1 MKKLFYTLAI
11 AAFAL
16 MGVACNRTSEIKVMS
31 YNIRLSSGTIEA
43 DSIYHWE
50 HRKQASLELM
60 HQEQPTVFGLQEAC
74 PDQMDYMAENLPEY
88 DYIGVGRDDGKRKG
102 EFMAIFYKKDEI
114 ELLDGGTFWL
124 SETPDKVTKG
134 WDAACFRTC
143 TWTIFKCKDTGKQ
156 FAFLNTHLDHKGK
169 VAQQEGM
176 KTIVKK
182 IGELIPKD
190 MPVFLSGDFNTRT
203 DNPIYEPLKA
213 IMADSRELAT
223 ETDHRGTYTGWK
235 VRETPVVV
243 DHIFVRGVEV
253 DKFQVLCD
261 KNYGAPYISD
271 HYPVVSRLKI
281 RRD

>member
-74 PDQMDYMAENLPEY
+74 PDQMDYMVENLPEY
-88 DYIGVGRDDGKRKG
+88 GYIGVGRDDGKRKG
-102 EFMAIFYKKDEI
+102 EFMSIFYKKDEV

-124 SETPDKVTKG
+124 SQTPDQVTKG

-143 TWTIFKCKDTGKQ
+143 TWTILKKKDTGKK
-156 FAFLNTHLDHKGK
+156 FVYLNTHLDHKGQEARK
-169 VAQQEGM
+169 ESIKLIVAKAE
-176 KTIVKK
+176 
-182 IGELIPKD
+182 ELTGGKL
-190 MPVFLSGDFNTRT
+190 PVFITADFNSPTTNEIFKPMQSAMKDARVEAPVT
-203 DNPIYEPLKA
+203 DE
-213 IMADSRELAT
+213 
-223 ETDHRGTYTGWK
+223 RGTLNCWGT
-235 VRETPVVV
+235 TPPGVVI
-243 DHIFVRGVEV
+243 DHIFFRGAEAQKFEV
-253 DKFQVLCD
+253 LRDKD
-261 KNYGAPYISD
+261 YGAPYVSD
-271 HYPVVSRLKI
+271 HYPVMLTAI
-281 RRD
+281 L

>member
-74 PDQMDYMAENLPEY
+74 PDQMDYMVENLPEY

-102 EFMAIFYKKDEI
+102 EFMSIFYKKDEV
-114 ELLDGGTFWL
+114 ELIDGGTFWL
-124 SETPDKVTKG
+124 SQTPDQVTKG

-143 TWTIFKCKDTGKQ
+143 TWTILKKKDTGKK
-156 FAFLNTHLDHKGK
+156 FVYLNTHLDHKGQEARK
-169 VAQQEGM
+169 ESIKLIVAKAE
-176 KTIVKK
+176 
-182 IGELIPKD
+182 ELTGGKL
-190 MPVFLSGDFNTRT
+190 PVFITADFNSPTTNEIFKPMQSAMKDARVEAPVT
-203 DNPIYEPLKA
+203 DE
-213 IMADSRELAT
+213 
-223 ETDHRGTYTGWK
+223 RGTLNCWGT
-235 VRETPVVV
+235 TPPGVVI
-243 DHIFVRGVEV
+243 DHIFFRGAEAQKFEV
-253 DKFQVLCD
+253 LRDKD
-261 KNYGAPYISD
+261 YGAPYVSD
-271 HYPVVSRLKI
+271 HYPVMLTAI
-281 RRD
+281 L